1 MTGMSRLAIGTS
13 GWNYAHWRGIFYPE
27 DLPASGWLEF
37 YSRRFRTVEL
47 NVTFY
52 RMPRATTVH
61 RWVSA
66 TPEDF
71 VFSVKMTRRITH
83 RHRLHDAEEAVETFL
98 AMLEG
103 FGSKLGV
110 VLIQLPPSLRFDA
123 DRVESFLRM
132 LRDKSPDVRYALE
145 PRHGTWLQDKAYA
158 ILRRHTIALC
168 HADSGGRYPKAEVV
182 TAPFVYLRF
191 HGPGA
196 LYASAYE
203 EAHLRAMAEKIRRW
217 RDEGLDVY
225 AYFNNDAHG
234 YAVENA
240 RRLADLVERESG
252 ASERRHKGCGIG

>member
-1 MTGMSRLAIGTS
+1 MSLFAIGTS
-13 GWNYAHWRGIFYPE
+13 GWNYAHWKGLFYPE
-27 DLPASGWLEF
+27 DLPSSSWLEF

-52 RMPRATTVH
+52 RTPRATTV
-61 RWVSA
+61 RQWIRV

-71 VFSVKMTRRITH
+71 IFSVKMNRRITH
-83 RHRLHDAEEAVETFL
+83 RRRLHNAEEALETFL
-98 AMLEG
+98 EMLKG
-103 FGSKLGV
+103 FGGKLGV
-110 VLIQLPPSLRFDA
+110 VLIQLPPSMCFDV

-132 LRDKSPDVRYALE
+132 LRGKSPDVRYALE
-145 PRHGTWLQDKAYA
+145 PRHGTWLQEDAYA
-158 ILRRHTIALC
+158 LLRRYDIALC

-203 EAHLRAMAEKIRRW
+203 DAHLRAVAEKMRRW
-217 RDEGLDVY
+217 HDEGLDVY
-225 AYFNNDAHG
+225 AYFNNDVHG

-240 RRLADLVERESG
+240 RRLRELVEEEIGRSHG
-252 ASERRHKGCGIG
+252 ASEEE